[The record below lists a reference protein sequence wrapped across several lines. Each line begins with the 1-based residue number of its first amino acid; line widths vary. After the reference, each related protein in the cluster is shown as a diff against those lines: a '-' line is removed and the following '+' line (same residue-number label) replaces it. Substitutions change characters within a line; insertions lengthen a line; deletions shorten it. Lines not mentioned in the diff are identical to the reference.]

1 AMYLSIFLTALLA
14 ATILPVQSEILVVA
28 AQQQGYNLWWL
39 WAIASAGNTLGS
51 VVNYVLG
58 RYLLQFQD
66 RRWFPFKPNTLEKGH
81 WWFERYGKWSLL
93 LAWTPFLGDPLTFI
107 AGMLRLSFWQFLIL
121 VFVSKAGRYAVLLGI
136 MQLFWPQ

>member
-1 AMYLSIFLTALLA
+1 MYLSIFLTALLA

-39 WAIASAGNTLGS
+39 WVVASAGNTLGS
-51 VVNYVLG
+51 VINYVLG

-66 RRWFPFKPNTLEKGH
+66 RRWFPFKANTLEKGH

-107 AGMLRLSFWQFLIL
+107 AGMLRLRFWQFLIL

>member
-1 AMYLSIFLTALLA
+1 MYLSIFLTALLA

-39 WAIASAGNTLGS
+39 WAVASAGNTLGS
-51 VVNYVLG
+51 VINYVLG

-121 VFVSKAGRYAVLLGI
+121 VFISKAGRYAVLLGI

>member
-1 AMYLSIFLTALLA
+1 MYLSIFLTALLA

-39 WAIASAGNTLGS
+39 WAVASAGNTLGS
-51 VVNYVLG
+51 VINYVLG

-66 RRWFPFKPNTLEKGH
+66 RRWFPFKPKTLEKGH

-107 AGMLRLSFWQFLIL
+107 AGMLRLSF
-121 VFVSKAGRYAVLLGI
+121 
-136 MQLFWPQ
+136 

>member
-1 AMYLSIFLTALLA
+1 MYLSIFLTALLA

-39 WAIASAGNTLGS
+39 WAVASAGNTLGS
-51 VVNYVLG
+51 VINYVLG

-66 RRWFPFKPNTLEKGH
+66 RRWFPFKPKTLQKGH

-121 VFVSKAGRYAVLLGI
+121 VFISKAGRYAVLLGI
-136 MQLFWPQ
+136 MQAFWPQ

>member
-1 AMYLSIFLTALLA
+1 MYLSIFLTALLA

-39 WAIASAGNTLGS
+39 WAVASAGNTLGS
-51 VVNYVLG
+51 VINYVLG

-66 RRWFPFKPNTLEKGH
+66 RRWFPFKPKTLEKGH

-121 VFVSKAGRYAVLLGI
+121 VFISKAGRYAVLLGI

>member
-1 AMYLSIFLTALLA
+1 MYLSIFLTALLA

-39 WAIASAGNTLGS
+39 WAVASAGNTLGS
-51 VVNYVLG
+51 VINYVLG

-66 RRWFPFKPNTLEKGH
+66 RRWFPFKPKTLEKGH